1 MLGQEYTSV
10 RRRGWPGVIL
20 WALLVIASV
29 VLVVMGLWR
38 SMFILGYHPLPEFE
52 EDARVGNLY
61 LLGGSAA
68 SLAAAVWSFRRGH
81 PHWVT
86 VCVAAPAVVVGGVAL
101 VWPYSMLRQ
110 LVALLALP
118 GAIAGTVGGLL
129 DRGYRRTGE
138 ARAVVPP
145 QDQGYGSARGET
157 NTVAIAA
164 LISSFFIGPA
174 GVILGHI
181 ALTQIKTTRQGG
193 RGLAIAAVVVGYAS
207 MVVFLYITVGLLSS
221 QGHRG

>member
-1 MLGQEYTSV
+1 MLGQEYTPV

-29 VLVVMGLWR
+29 VLMVMGLWR

-68 SLAAAVWSFRRGH
+68 SLAAAAWSFRRGH

-138 ARAVVPP
+138 AVVPP
-145 QDQGYGSARGET
+145 HYQGYGSAPAKP
-157 NTVAIAA
+157 NAVAIAA

-181 ALTQIKTTRQGG
+181 ALVQIKTTRQGG
-193 RGLAIAAVVVGYAS
+193 RGLAVAALVVGYAS
-207 MVVFLYITVGLLSS
+207 MVIFWYITVGLFSS

>member
-1 MLGQEYTSV
+1 M
-10 RRRGWPGVIL
+10 
-20 WALLVIASV
+20 IASV
-29 VLVVMGLWR
+29 VLMVTGLWR
-38 SMFILGYHPLPEFE
+38 SMFILGYQPIPEFV

-86 VCVAAPAVVVGGVAL
+86 ACVAAPAVVVGGVAL

-129 DRGYRRTGE
+129 DRGYRRTGK
-138 ARAVVPP
+138 AVVP
-145 QDQGYGSARGET
+145 QQYQGHGSAPAKT
-157 NTVAIAA
+157 NTIATAA
-164 LISSFFIGPA
+164 LITSFFIGPA

-181 ALTQIKTTRQGG
+181 ALHQIKTTRQGG
-193 RGLAIAAVVVGYAS
+193 RGLAIAALVVGYAS
-207 MVVFLYITVGLLSS
+207 MFVVSYITIGLFSS
-221 QGHRG
+221 QGHSG

>member
-1 MLGQEYTSV
+1 
-10 RRRGWPGVIL
+10 
-20 WALLVIASV
+20 
-29 VLVVMGLWR
+29 
-38 SMFILGYHPLPEFE
+38 MFFGFTPVPEFV
-52 EDARVGNLY
+52 EDARVGSLY

-68 SLAAAVWSFRRGH
+68 SIAAAVWSFLRGH

-101 VWPYSMLRQ
+101 VWPYSLLRQ

-129 DRGYRRTGE
+129 DRGYRGTGE
-138 ARAVVPP
+138 AVVPP
-145 QDQGYGSARGET
+145 QDQGYGSPRSET

-164 LISSFFIGPA
+164 L
-174 GVILGHI
+174 
-181 ALTQIKTTRQGG
+181 
-193 RGLAIAAVVVGYAS
+193 VVGYAA
-207 MVVFLYITVGLLSS
+207 MVAFSYITVGLFSS